1 MHLISPVSPLSRL
14 QPPPSHGIFSPLT
27 LVAAERGP
35 TSLPVGA
42 REPATFSPVQSS
54 SGPSSGRRAWPVRT
68 HLTPRG
74 KDPSRRPVRPREQ
87 RRPTA
92 RPHGVARARDPVAVA
107 SSVEDAAGSSDL
119 GQLCRGGHGFR
130 STRRTCPWGA
140 STSATARRMWIWTCQ
155 ATRSRIRRYGSRS
168 STSTMRPAWPRWT
181 ALCSSQQAWSI
192 GGGNMT
198 DAVMH
203 GLSPDSVAI
212 HRELVSKCAV
222 CGRWFAV
229 YRELVSQFYRDLH
242 CVSLSPTHPISL

>member
-42 REPATFSPVQSS
+42 RGPATFSPVQSS

-155 ATRSRIRRYGSRS
+155 ATRSRIRRYG
-168 STSTMRPAWPRWT
+168 
-181 ALCSSQQAWSI
+181 
-192 GGGNMT
+192 NMT
-198 DAVMH
+198 DAIMH
-203 GLSPDSVAI
+203 GLSSDSVAI